1 MKIQELKNLI
11 RSEVRKAINE
21 SQQIKEASY
30 KSTDVADIANF
41 LMANL
46 ETASTSKIKSMTKEL
61 ASEWK
66 AVAANYTSLEEYLDE
81 LLQTGGLEGF

>member
-1 MKIQELKNLI
+1 MKIQELKDLI
-11 RSEVRKAINE
+11 RSEVHKAINE
-21 SQQIKEASY
+21 QSLKEASY

-41 LMANL
+41 LIANL

-66 AVAANYTSLEEYLDE
+66 AVASNYTSLEEYLDE